1 MNLPNKI
8 TILRVCLIPVFLL
21 IYLAQPFHE
30 IVNLWLAMI
39 VFIIASVTDAIDG
52 HLARKHNLVTNFGKL
67 IDPLADKLLI
77 CSALVAFIFTGALTG
92 QFLAWAGQLSVWS
105 VIVLISREFYVSG
118 LRLIALEQGK
128 VLPALKGGKLKMGLQ
143 IALVVVVLL
152 PMQTLDILPI
162 QFFWFEWLF
171 VLHQWAVLI
180 LLALTTIVSIVS
192 AIDYTRK
199 NKDVLSRI

>member
-1 MNLPNKI
+1 M
-8 TILRVCLIPVFLL
+8 L